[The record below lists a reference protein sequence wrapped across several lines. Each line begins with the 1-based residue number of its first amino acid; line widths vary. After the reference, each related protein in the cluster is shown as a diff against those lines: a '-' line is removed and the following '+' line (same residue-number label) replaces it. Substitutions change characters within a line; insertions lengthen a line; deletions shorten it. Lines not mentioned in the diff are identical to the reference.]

1 LTSSLQENVIYPC
14 DTVAR
19 KMISQLEEQLEAAS
33 KGAKAHGTI
42 DVTLPLQVMFSNTDR
57 TVIKANL
64 RYNGPDRDASLVM
77 IVGLRSDILSPFQ
90 KFGSGSKG
98 RYQPCDIPGLVPG
111 LALLSSSHN
120 SGLSLSAISRED
132 ATRFILVFEGLAE
145 RKGGSL
151 KALSSAIRIFMKR
164 WSEWTDVLLATL
176 KRDPI
181 IGHWNTDWREVLAG
195 ESGFVTMPWH
205 SPLPYSE
212 REVGLHRV
220 VIASRALLASVLNS
234 NQLKVPMI
242 AGLCDWLNNLRPLPE
257 VVSSSAQISE
267 EAEI

>member
-1 LTSSLQENVIYPC
+1 MTSYFLENIIYDC
-14 DTVAR
+14 DNVDD

-33 KGAKAHGTI
+33 KGAKTHGTV

-64 RYNGPDRDASLVM
+64 RYNGPKRDASLVM

-90 KFGSGSKG
+90 KFESDSKG
-98 RYQPCDIPGLVPG
+98 RYQPCDIPGLIPG
-111 LALLSSSHN
+111 LALLASSHN
-120 SGLSLSAISRED
+120 NGLALSAITRED

-151 KALSSAIRIFMKR
+151 KALCSAIRIFMKR
-164 WSEWTDVLLATL
+164 WTEWTDVLLGTL
-176 KRDPI
+176 KRDPV
-181 IGHWNTDWREVLAG
+181 IGHWKTDWREVLAG

-212 REVGLHRV
+212 REVGLQRV

-242 AGLCDWLNNLRPLPE
+242 TGLLDWLNNLRPLPE
-257 VVSSSAQISE
+257 VIASAQVSE